1 MRFGN
6 FASGSSH
13 CGDDDDD
20 DYVGVAEDGEDDAD
34 DEDAV
39 ARCASALIK
48 IRSVIFPPVVG
59 LTVVMMWQFWSCN
72 ATSSTMKIRSLVGSY
87 RLVIVTQQGHGGSAN
102 FVFGY
107 VNWLSVPA
115 FLVKGALRGTWR
127 LILWHACTSCLR
139 SNTHPAKLR
148 GMYDDDGDDGDDA
161 VASGDD

>member
-87 RLVIVTQQGHGGSAN
+87 RLVIVTQQGARRLGQLR
-102 FVFGY
+102 FWIRELVICPCFFGEGR
-107 VNWLSVPA
+107 VE
-115 FLVKGALRGTWR
+115 G
-127 LILWHACTSCLR
+127 
-139 SNTHPAKLR
+139 
-148 GMYDDDGDDGDDA
+148 
-161 VASGDD
+161 